1 MVAGEALAPQKHNS
15 PANGKGRA
23 SHDAVQPRQIWSI
36 AAVDAQPLLLAFAM
50 AGGAAAYFVAPS
62 EPPFWLAL
70 LAPLA
75 GAGGIALGR
84 RMRLP
89 SALQIAA
96 WLAFGVALGMCAASV
111 RARLVAAPVIA
122 DETGP
127 VMVEGWLSE
136 VETGSKGPRLRI
148 EIHAIAG
155 LTPDATPK
163 LVRLTHRSRLEVSS
177 GRFVRCWA
185 VLRPPPSPSMAGEYD
200 FRRQAWFEQLGGVG
214 YVQGRCRGGA
224 LGAPEGVVADVRMK
238 VAAFRRRLAAHVNVA
253 AGERAGGFAAALVSG
268 DRSYMRVE
276 DQVALRNSGLAHL
289 LAISGLHMAIVG
301 GLVFY
306 LMRRLLA
313 CLEPLALRVPVQKP
327 AAVIALGA
335 SLAYLVIS
343 GAGVSTQRAFI
354 MLAVVFGA
362 VLFDRA
368 ALSLRSFAIA
378 MILVI
383 LLQPESVMTPGFQ
396 MSFAASGA
404 LIATYEAWTAR
415 RSASDR
421 VMGGVSYSWASL
433 AVTSLVAG
441 TATAPYALYHFD
453 RLAGLGL
460 LANLAAMPV
469 ITFVTAPAAA
479 AALILT
485 PFGYGDLGLRV
496 FGYSLEAILWIAETC
511 TEQAPSA
518 LSPGKQMPGGSLVLF
533 STALGLAVIARGLW
547 RWAMALALS
556 GPAIWLWIAAPA
568 MALHW
573 SASGDVFV
581 RLAGGE
587 VQKFSYVEGDGLS
600 PMRFSTLDP
609 SGRCSDWPCILES
622 EIGRIALRHP
632 DLEPGAC
639 SLASDVA
646 YELIPLGAPR
656 PDRRSASCAQPIY
669 WSDVLRQG
677 GVTLHTDGATSKKAA
692 PCEARPWKPCE
703 VEPISRNGG

>member
-1 MVAGEALAPQKHNS
+1 MDAGEALAPQKHNS
-15 PANGKGRA
+15 PAKGKGRA
-23 SHDAVQPRQIWSI
+23 AQHAAQPRQIWSI
-36 AAVDAQPLLLAFAM
+36 ATVDALPLLLAFAM
-50 AGGAAAYFVAPS
+50 ASGAGAYFLAPA
-62 EPPFWLAL
+62 EPDFEPVL

-75 GAGGIALGR
+75 MSILIALGR
-84 RMRLP
+84 RFLLP
-89 SALQIAA
+89 SLLQLCV
-96 WLAFGVALGMCAASV
+96 WLAFGAALGMSSAAL
-111 RARLVAAPVIA
+111 RARLVAAPVIVA
-122 DETGP
+122 ETGP

-136 VETGSKGPRLRI
+136 IETGAKGPRLRI
-148 EIHAIAG
+148 DVHAIAG
-155 LTPDATPK
+155 LTPETTPK
-163 LVRLTHRSRLEVSS
+163 TVRLTHRSRLEVSS
-177 GRFVRCWA
+177 GRFVRCWG
-185 VLRPPPSPSMAGEYD
+185 VLRPPPAPSMEGEYD

-214 YVQGRCRGGA
+214 YVQGRCRGGT
-224 LGAPEGVVADVRMK
+224 LGAPDGILPDIRMK
-238 VAAFRRRLAAHVNVA
+238 VAAFRRQLAAHVNIA
-253 AGERAGGFAAALVSG
+253 AGDRAGGFAAALVSG

-313 CLEPLALRVPVQKP
+313 CIEPLALRVAVQKP
-327 AAVIALGA
+327 AAIIALAA
-335 SLAYLVIS
+335 SLAYLILS

-415 RSASDR
+415 RSASDK
-421 VMGGVSYSWASL
+421 VLGSFSYSWASL

-469 ITFVTAPAAA
+469 ITFVSAPAAA

-496 FGYSLEAILWIAETC
+496 FGYSLEAILWIAQTC
-511 TEQAPSA
+511 TEQAPGG
-518 LSPGKQMPGGSLVLF
+518 LSPGKQMPGVSLVLF
-533 STALGLAVIARGLW
+533 SAALGLAVVARGIW
-547 RWAMALALS
+547 RWLFVVALS

-587 VQKFSYVEGDGLS
+587 VHKIRYIDGDGLS
-600 PMRFSTLDP
+600 PMRFSTLEP
-609 SGRCSDWPCILES
+609 SGLCADWPCILDA
-622 EIGRIALRHP
+622 EIGRIALPRPDADATACHP
-632 DLEPGAC
+632 RADA
-639 SLASDVA
+639 A
-646 YELIPLGAPR
+646 YELVPHALTDTGE
-656 PDRRSASCAQPIY
+656 RSVSCAEPVL
-669 WSDVLRQG
+669 WSDVVRTG
-677 GVTLHTDGATSKKAA
+677 AITLNTKGAPSKKAA
-692 PCEARPWKPCE
+692 PCKARPWKPCG
-703 VEPISRNGG
+703 VETD

>member
-1 MVAGEALAPQKHNS
+1 MTAGYALGPQKHNS
-15 PANGKGRA
+15 LADGKGQALR
-23 SHDAVQPRQIWSI
+23 DAVKFRQIWSI

-50 AGGAAAYFVAPS
+50 AAGAATYFLAPFEPGTWLVLPAPVALAAGIVLGRRLLLPV
-62 EPPFWLAL
+62 PVQLAAL
-70 LAPLA
+70 LAF
-75 GAGGIALGR
+75 GA
-84 RMRLP
+84 
-89 SALQIAA
+89 
-96 WLAFGVALGMCAASV
+96 ALGMSSASL

-122 DETGP
+122 RETGP

-136 VETGSKGPRLRI
+136 IETGAKGPRLRI
-148 EIHAIAG
+148 DVHAIAG
-155 LTPDATPK
+155 LPPDATPER
-163 LVRLTHRSRLEVSS
+163 VRLTHRSRLEVSS

-185 VLRPPPSPSMAGEYD
+185 VLRPPPSPSLAGEYD

-224 LGAPEGVVADVRMK
+224 LGAPDGVLGDIRMA
-238 VAAFRRRLAAHVNVA
+238 VAAFRRQLAAHVNIA
-253 AGERAGGFAAALVSG
+253 AGDRAGGFAAALVSG

-306 LMRRLLA
+306 LLRRALA
-313 CLEPLALRVPVQKP
+313 CVEPLALRVPVQKP

-378 MILVI
+378 MILVL

-415 RSASDR
+415 RAASDK
-421 VMGGVSYSWASL
+421 VMGRVSYSWASL

-460 LANLAAMPV
+460 LANLAAMPI
-469 ITFVTAPAAA
+469 ITFVSAPAAA
-479 AALILT
+479 AALVLT
-485 PFGYGDLGLRV
+485 PFGQGDLGLRV

-511 TEQAPSA
+511 ADQAPTG
-518 LSPGKQMPGGSLVLF
+518 LSPGKQMPGLSLVLF
-533 STALGLAVIARGLW
+533 SAALALAVIARGGW
-547 RWAMALALS
+547 RWLLAFAAS
-556 GPAIWLWIAAPA
+556 GPAIWIWIAAPA
-568 MALHW
+568 VALHW

-581 RLAGGE
+581 RLSGGGMHRIE
-587 VQKFSYVEGDGLS
+587 YVDGNGLS
-600 PMRFSTLDP
+600 PMRFSALPP
-609 SGRCSDWPCILES
+609 SDVCVNRGCVLETP
-622 EIGRIALRHP
+622 IGRVALAP
-632 DLEPGAC
+632 PGEIPETCYPAFE
-639 SLASDVA
+639 VT
-646 YELIPLGAPR
+646 YELVPQAR
-656 PDRRSASCAQPIY
+656 PEPDARPASCARPIY
-669 WSDVLRQG
+669 WSDVVRSGGITIDTQG
-677 GVTLHTDGATSKKAA
+677 TRRDRAA
-692 PCEARPWKPCE
+692 PCMARPWKPCKPE
-703 VEPISRNGG
+703 TVQS